1 MKRRVVALLMA
12 TMMGALCITGCGS
25 SKEATSDKAA
35 KTEKEADTESDK
47 DADKKAAD
55 KVAALIDAIY
65 VQERNDKTDE
75 QCAEA
80 KEAWDALTD
89 AQKELVEG
97 ENADPDYFGRDTGD
111 ASKDDARN
119 QDDIGEN
126 EILAVSFGTSF
137 NDSRVADI
145 KGIEDALQEANPDWS
160 VRRAFT
166 AQIIINHVQAR
177 DGEKIDNVDQAL
189 ERAVDNGVKNLVVQ
203 PTHLM
208 RGAEYDELVE
218 AVENYKDKFETVKIA
233 EPLLGE
239 VGADADAVNSDKE
252 AVAKALTA
260 EAVKDAGYDS
270 LDAAAEDSTAFVFM
284 GHGTSHTAKISYS
297 QMQAQMEQ
305 LGYKNVFIGT
315 VEGEPEDTE
324 CQAVIEK
331 VKEEAAMRNLSSAV
345 ISFRTHPQQVLHPEI
360 PFRMLTSPEERAE
373 LLRKTGIDRT
383 IFLDFTPEMSLL
395 SAYDFLKILSNR
407 YCIKGLIIGYDH
419 RFGHNRAE
427 GFEEYVKYGKD
438 LGIEIIHAPEFVT
451 DLGPVSSSIIRKYLL
466 QGDVCTANRLLS
478 YPYTLHGNVVKGF
491 QVGRKI
497 GFPTANLTIDYPD
510 KLIPANGVYA
520 VRIGIPDGK
529 HYEGML
535 NIGHRPTL
543 NRPNDYSIEVNIFNF
558 SEDLYGKTLSVELIE
573 YVRTEKTF
581 ADIKALQS
589 QLVKDKETIRKILS
603 E

>member
-1 MKRRVVALLMA
+1 MTSEYK
-12 TMMGALCITGCGS
+12 GITN
-25 SKEATSDKAA
+25 DQAA
-35 KTEKEADTESDK
+35 F
-47 DADKKAAD
+47 
-55 KVAALIDAIY
+55 AALGVFDG
-65 VQERNDKTDE
+65 VH
-75 QCAEA
+75 
-80 KEAWDALTD
+80 
-89 AQKELVEG
+89 
-97 ENADPDYFGRDTGD
+97 TGH
-111 ASKDDARN
+111 R
-119 QDDIGEN
+119 
-126 EILAVSFGTSF
+126 
-137 NDSRVADI
+137 
-145 KGIEDALQEANPDWS
+145 
-160 VRRAFT
+160 
-166 AQIIINHVQAR
+166 
-177 DGEKIDNVDQAL
+177 
-189 ERAVDNGVKNLVVQ
+189 
-203 PTHLM
+203 
-208 RGAEYDELVE
+208 
-218 AVENYKDKFETVKIA
+218 
-233 EPLLGE
+233 
-239 VGADADAVNSDKE
+239 
-252 AVAKALTA
+252 
-260 EAVKDAGYDS
+260 
-270 LDAAAEDSTAFVFM
+270 
-284 GHGTSHTAKISYS
+284 
-297 QMQAQMEQ
+297 
-305 LGYKNVFIGT
+305 
-315 VEGEPEDTE
+315 
-324 CQAVIEK
+324 AVIEK

-345 ISFRTHPQQVLHPEI
+345 ISFRTHPQQV
-360 PFRMLTSPEERAE
+360 
-373 LLRKTGIDRT
+373 
-383 IFLDFTPEMSLL
+383 SLL

-497 GFPTANLTIDYPD
+497 GFPTANLNIDSPD

-529 HYEGML
+529 HYGGML

-543 NRPNDYSIEVNIFNF
+543 NRPNDYSIEVNIFDF